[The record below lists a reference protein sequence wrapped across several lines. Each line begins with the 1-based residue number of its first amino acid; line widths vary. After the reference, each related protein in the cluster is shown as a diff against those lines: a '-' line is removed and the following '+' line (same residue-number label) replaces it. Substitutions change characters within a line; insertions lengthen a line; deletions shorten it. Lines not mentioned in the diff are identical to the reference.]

1 VLAVLPPHFA
11 GTVRYRRHYPP
22 MPCTLLCSLPWA
34 SSPVCPREIHR
45 APHRCS
51 SLFVEVLC
59 GLAVQ
64 HLILPRPSLF
74 LLSTLPSSLPSFCPL
89 PLTPFLQDWS
99 PFLPL
104 CLPRPSCRSRPANEL
119 GSAALIQLPGL
130 ARIPRPPPLG
140 HWQLSPTGQASPLS
154 RASRI
159 QLRLIVQSS
168 AVQSAVVQPSRQGG
182 EKGTQRYWHGR
193 RVIDPRSAKASYLL
207 GDATAF
213 VDVSRM
219 IGATRHG

>member
-1 VLAVLPPHFA
+1 ML
-11 GTVRYRRHYPP
+11 
-22 MPCTLLCSLPWA
+22 SLPWV

-51 SLFVEVLC
+51 SLVVEVLC

-104 CLPRPSCRSRPANEL
+104 CLPRPSCPSRPANEL

-130 ARIPRPPPLG
+130 ARTPRPPPLG
-140 HWQLSPTGQASPLS
+140 RQQLSPTGQALTPVTREPDTAETDRAVQRSPEC
-154 RASRI
+154 
-159 QLRLIVQSS
+159 SS
-168 AVQSAVVQPSRQGG
+168 AAQPARRRKGSA
-182 EKGTQRYWHGR
+182 T
-193 RVIDPRSAKASYLL
+193 LL
-207 GDATAF
+207 AQEACY
-213 VDVSRM
+213 
-219 IGATRHG
+219 